1 MSKRRRDSDSETT
14 VRPDQAKKPREA
26 RWQSPDS
33 SQTQRFGWLKAIWKG
48 PGVYVG
54 GLLGVA
60 LTSIVSWGAPIVVT
74 DVSARIQDAARAEE
88 FPLVAEVKLQDA
100 FDSVVLPAGTV
111 LSDED
116 RVTLGALTP
125 AEQAAWLEDAGGV
138 VVGPRTLTLSLNGN
152 RTKPVTLIGIRTVD
166 ECEPEPLGTLV
177 RLRDGRAIREGSAAI
192 RSILDRASGESHVE
206 TPEGERYFNSPQN
219 RLVLDDDETEAL
231 VIDAHVERQ
240 GTLCHVKLELTV
252 QEQDGTER
260 TTTIPA
266 EGPGLPISSGGT
278 NPFAFDSVYVG
289 GELCATFVLAEDGC
303 STVTRNPPTPLSDP
317 PVQARMELQD
327 TDHHVALPAG
337 TLLSDAEMDQL
348 ASLSAPDQVDWLVE
362 NAGGAVQYS
371 RELTL
376 ILRGN
381 RADPVRITDLDVVG
395 ECGDPPSGAF
405 VEIHPGKGGEEASLP
420 LSATFNS
427 DSGETVVSGASGEA
441 YFPAQTITLA
451 EDEELVLDTEVNLV
465 GNGAYGKA
473 EAMCVL
479 DLVLMVLDDDR
490 EISVPVPTDG
500 QGIALFDYVDETAFE
515 SVFVAGTACPGE
527 FARREDITS
536 GLLKCR

>member
-1 MSKRRRDSDSETT
+1 MSKRKRDSDSETT
-14 VRPDQAKKPREA
+14 IRRDQAKQPHEA
-26 RWQSPDS
+26 GRQSPAS
-33 SQTQRFGWLKAIWKG
+33 SERQRFGWFKAIWKG
-48 PGVYVG
+48 PGFYVG

-60 LTSIVSWGAPIVVT
+60 ATSIVSWGAPIVVT
-74 DVSARIQDAARAEE
+74 DVSARIQDAARAEA
-88 FPLVAEVKLQDA
+88 FPLVAEVELQDA
-100 FDSVVLPAGTV
+100 FDSVILPVGTV
-111 LSDED
+111 LSDDD

-138 VVGPRTLTLSLNGN
+138 VVGPRTLTLSLHGN
-152 RTKPVTLIGIRTVD
+152 RTRPVTLTGIRTVD

-177 RLRDGRAIREGSAAI
+177 RLRDGSAIREGSAAI
-192 RSILDRASGESHVE
+192 RSILARASGESHVE

-240 GTLCHVKLELTV
+240 GMLCHVKLELTV
-252 QEQDGTER
+252 QELDGTER

-266 EGPGLPISSGGT
+266 EGPGLPISSGGS
-278 NPFAFDSVYVG
+278 NPFAFDTVYIG
-289 GELCATFVLAEDGC
+289 GELCATYVLAADGC
-303 STVTRNPPTPLSDP
+303 STVTRNPPAPLSDP
-317 PVQARMELQD
+317 PVEARMELQD
-327 TDHHVALPAG
+327 SDNWVALPAG

-348 ASLSAPDQVDWLVE
+348 ASVSAPDQVDWLVE
-362 NAGGAVQYS
+362 NAGGAVRYS
-371 RELTL
+371 REVTL

-395 ECGDPPSGAF
+395 ECGDPPSGAL
-405 VEIHPGKGGEEASLP
+405 VETHGGKGGEEASLP

-451 EDEELVLDTEVNLV
+451 EDEELVLDTEVSLV
-465 GNGAYGKA
+465 GNGEFGRT

-479 DLVLMVLDDDR
+479 DLVLTVLDDDR

-500 QGIALFDYVDETAFE
+500 HGIALFEYVDEAAFE
-515 SVFVAGTACPGE
+515 SVFVAGAACPGE
-527 FARREDITS
+527 FARREDIIS
-536 GLLKCR
+536 GLVKCR